1 MRIFHRHPVAVA
13 AVTSLALA
21 TAPCT
26 SLAQPTSTNA
36 GHGFLTKPMRL
47 VAATTPGSQPDG
59 IARTI
64 AHKISESW
72 GRPVVMDNRAG
83 AGGAL
88 AAGMVAKATP
98 DGHTILYA
106 LPNFAISTVL
116 QPSVPYD
123 ALRDF
128 VCITQIGF
136 STNVLVA
143 SPALGVKSVKDLI
156 ALAKAQPGKIVFA
169 SSATGSASHLT
180 GARFNLLAGIKVVH
194 VAFKGGPD
202 ATIEVL
208 GGRAHYH
215 LGTMGVV
222 LPFVKEGKLVALA
235 LTTPQRTSV
244 LPDVPTLAETL
255 PEFRRPETSHALLA
269 PAGTP
274 RAIVNQLNKEVGRI
288 LELPDVR
295 ERMQAISFVA
305 TPSTPDECMSTLR
318 GQIETLS
325 KVVADAGLRPK

>member
-1 MRIFHRHPVAVA
+1 MI
-13 AVTSLALA
+13 
-21 TAPCT
+21 
-26 SLAQPTSTNA
+26 AQ
-36 GHGFLTKPMRL
+36 KM
-47 VAATTPGSQPDG
+47 
-59 IARTI
+59 
-64 AHKISESW
+64 SETW
-72 GRPVVMDNRAG
+72 GRAVVVDNRPG
-83 AGGAL
+83 AGGVL

-106 LPNFAISTVL
+106 LPNFAISTAM

-123 ALRDF
+123 AFRDF
-128 VCITQIGF
+128 ACITQIGF

-208 GGRAHYH
+208 AGRAHYH

-235 LTTPQRTSV
+235 LTTPERTAV

-274 RAIVNQLNKEVGRI
+274 RALVNQINREVARI
-288 LELPDVR
+288 LELADVR
-295 ERMQAISFVA
+295 ERLQGISFVA
-305 TPSTPDECMSTLR
+305 TPSTPDDCMRTLR
-318 GQIETLS
+318 SQIETLS

>member
-1 MRIFHRHPVAVA
+1 M
-13 AVTSLALA
+13 
-21 TAPCT
+21 
-26 SLAQPTSTNA
+26 
-36 GHGFLTKPMRL
+36 KPMRL
-47 VAATTPGSQPDG
+47 VASTTPGGQPDG
-59 IARTI
+59 IARMI
-64 AHKISESW
+64 AQKMSESW
-72 GRPVVMDNRAG
+72 GRPVVVDNRPG
-83 AGGAL
+83 AGGVL

-106 LPNFAISTVL
+106 LPNFAISTAL
-116 QPSVPYD
+116 QPSLSYD

-128 VCITQIGF
+128 TCITQIGF

-208 GGRAHYH
+208 AGRAHYH

-235 LTTPQRTSV
+235 LTTPQRSNV
-244 LPDVPTLAETL
+244 LPDVPALAETL
-255 PEFRRPETSHALLA
+255 PEFRRPETSHALVA
-269 PAGTP
+269 PTGTP
-274 RAIVNQLNKEVGRI
+274 RAIVNQINKELVRI
-288 LELPDVR
+288 LDLPDVK
-295 ERMQAISFVA
+295 ERMQSITFVA
-305 TPSTPDECMSTLR
+305 TPGTPQECTDTLR
-318 GQIETLS
+318 EQIEVLS
-325 KVVADAGLRPK
+325 KVVSAVGLKPK